1 MTESGLLR
9 VLRHPGTRTKWRAL
23 EPRQISQVEPLL
35 TDIFVEGRLIYD
47 RPDIDAMRAL
57 RIADVERLDPGVR
70 RLINPHVYH
79 VSISQKLWDVKDGLI
94 RQLTGE
100 VG

>member
-1 MTESGLLR
+1 
-9 VLRHPGTRTKWRAL
+9 
-23 EPRQISQVEPLL
+23 
-35 TDIFVEGRLIYD
+35 
-47 RPDIDAMRAL
+47 
-57 RIADVERLDPGVR
+57 VR

-100 VG
+100 AG